1 VYVVMVL
8 VVVVVVSGVSILMS
22 GIVNVVWSSMVPVV
36 VVSVGHSVV
45 VVVVGISMQVTVS
58 QHCPSG
64 VCREAL

>member
-1 VYVVMVL
+1 MTL
-8 VVVVVVSGVSILMS
+8 VVVVVVVSILMS
-22 GIVNVVWSSMVPVV
+22 GIDGVVWSSMPPVV

-64 VCREAL
+64 MCREAT